1 MTATASATLLD
12 PGRWTGKIFNGE
24 WIPSGGGERTVVE
37 PAKGAKLGAAG
48 MASVDD
54 VRRAAE
60 RAAEAQR
67 EWARL
72 PFLARAAVLRRAAQ
86 LWQENAGELVDWIV
100 RESGAIGPFAGFQ
113 LHVAESECWEAAA
126 QAGSTIPVDV
136 NFMLNGRRMV
146 GVTEGDS
153 DPEGFI
159 PALVAL
165 WQQGRFPIDRM
176 MKKYPFEDIDK
187 AAHDAHSGAV
197 IKAVLTFQ

>member
-72 PFLARAAVLRRAAQ
+72 PFLARAAVRAAQ
-86 LWQENAGELVDWIV
+86 LWQENAGKLVDWIV
-100 RESGAIGPFAGFQ
+100 CESGAIGRSRASNCTSLRVSAGKPRRRRDPR
-113 LHVAESECWEAAA
+113 SR
-126 QAGSTIPVDV
+126 ST
-136 NFMLNGRRMV
+136 
-146 GVTEGDS
+146 
-153 DPEGFI
+153 
-159 PALVAL
+159 
-165 WQQGRFPIDRM
+165 
-176 MKKYPFEDIDK
+176 
-187 AAHDAHSGAV
+187 
-197 IKAVLTFQ
+197 

>member
-1 MTATASATLLD
+1 
-12 PGRWTGKIFNGE
+12 
-24 WIPSGGGERTVVE
+24 
-37 PAKGAKLGAAG
+37 

-67 EWARL
+67 EWARMPL
-72 PFLARAAVLRRAAQ
+72 LARAAVLPQAAQ

-113 LHVAESECWEAAA
+113 LHVAESECCEAAA

-146 GVTEGDS
+146 ESPRGTATRRASSQRSSCCGS
-153 DPEGFI
+153 
-159 PALVAL
+159 
-165 WQQGRFPIDRM
+165 R
-176 MKKYPFEDIDK
+176 
-187 AAHDAHSGAV
+187 AV
-197 IKAVLTFQ
+197 SQSTG